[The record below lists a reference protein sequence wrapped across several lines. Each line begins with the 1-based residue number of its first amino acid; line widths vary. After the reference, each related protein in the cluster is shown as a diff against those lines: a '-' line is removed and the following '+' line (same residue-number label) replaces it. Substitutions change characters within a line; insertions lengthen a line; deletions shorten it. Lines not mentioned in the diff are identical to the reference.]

1 MVSLNTKPNL
11 DHLLT
16 ITHHSSHIGTYPPCV
31 RSYTKLWANES
42 FFSIEFYLDETSED
56 VPNGSGTRLFLACSS
71 TTITTRVIRYR

>member
-11 DHLLT
+11 NHLLT

-42 FFSIEFYLDETSED
+42 FSNEFYLDETSED
-56 VPNGSGTRLFLACSS
+56 VLEVQVHVFFMHALQLL
-71 TTITTRVIRYR
+71 